1 MEKNGEKPPSVARGF
16 LNGVRTGAP
25 IALGYIPSAVA
36 FGILAKTAS
45 LTIWE
50 CLFMSAVVFAGASQF
65 VAVNLCMVGAAMPEI
80 VLTTWVLNL
89 RHVMMSSALAK
100 RFLPSATMAQK
111 AWMCFEMTDESF
123 SVAAMQKEEY
133 LSHEFEMGLN
143 LPGHFTWTFGSIL
156 GWFGT
161 AFLPDTVQNSMG
173 IAIYA
178 LFIGRLI
185 PAVKGNKA
193 GLIVTAAAM
202 ALSAYVK
209 WVPCISANIN
219 KGLAIMLTAGLAAL
233 LGAVI
238 FPLRRRTT
246 DD

>member
-1 MEKNGEKPPSVARGF
+1 MERNEEKEASIAHGF
-16 LNGVRTGAP
+16 LNGIRTGAP

-65 VAVNLCMVGAAMPEI
+65 VAVNLYMVGAAMPEI
-80 VLTTWVLNL
+80 VLATWILNL
-89 RHVMMSSALAK
+89 RHAMMSSALAK
-100 RFLPSATMAQK
+100 RFLPSATLAQK

-123 SVAAMQKEEY
+123 SVAAMQKQKY
-133 LSHEFEMGLN
+133 LSHEFEMGIN
-143 LPGHFTWTFGSIL
+143 LPGHFTWTFGSAL

-161 AFLPDTVQNSMG
+161 AFLPDAVQDSMG

-178 LFIGRLI
+178 LFIGLLI
-185 PAVKGNKA
+185 PSVKGNKA
-193 GLIVTAAAM
+193 GLVVTATAM

-209 WVPCISANIN
+209 WVPCISANLN
-219 KGLAIMLTAGLAAL
+219 KGLAIMLTAGLAAT

-238 FPLRRRTT
+238 FPLRRRVN